1 MASKLWP
8 KILHGIV
15 GKESESKSESA
26 LCLYALEKGIP
37 SIRSLILRMRELSH
51 VNSGNSLIPSH

>member
-15 GKESESKSESA
+15 GKESEYKSELA
-26 LCLYALEKGIP
+26 LCLYALEKVIA
-37 SIRSLILRMRELSH
+37 STRSLILIMRELSH
-51 VNSGNSLIPSH
+51 VRSENSSSV